1 MRDGVGRIQNI
12 LVIGGSSEI
21 GTAIAGTLTSG
32 GAGTVLLAGRDP
44 VRLRDA
50 AARLERP
57 GRAVHLLE
65 YRADMPASD
74 IAGLFGQATGLVGDL
89 DVVLVCVGL
98 LLDEADPAADAAA
111 TEASLRANLLGP
123 ALAVQAGAACLA
135 GQGHGVLVVLSSV
148 AGLRPRADLPVYG
161 AAKAGLDTYAR
172 ALQAR
177 MRGSGA
183 RIVVVRPGQVRTRM
197 SAGLPDAPFTV
208 DPDEVARTVARRLR
222 GGRSV
227 IYVPGVLRPVTGVLR
242 ALPAPLFRRV
252 TMAARRRTD
261 AVPASPEHL
270 SRG

>member
-21 GTAIAGTLTSG
+21 GTAIAGTATS
-32 GAGTVLLAGRDP
+32 AGPATVLLAGRDP
-44 VRLRDA
+44 VRLKEA
-50 AARLERP
+50 AARLERAD
-57 GRAVHLLE
+57 RTVHLLD
-65 YRADMPASD
+65 YRAEMPAPEVT
-74 IAGLFGQATGLVGDL
+74 GLVDQAAALVGDL

-98 LLDEADPAADAAA
+98 LGDEADLAVDTAA

-123 ALAVQAGAACLA
+123 ALAVQAGAHRLA

-148 AGLRPRADLPVYG
+148 AGLRPRSDLPAYG

-177 MRGSGA
+177 MRGCGA

-208 DPDEVARTVARRLR
+208 DPDEVARTVARHLH

-252 TMAARRRTD
+252 TTAARRRAGTI
-261 AVPASPEHL
+261 AAARTTGR
-270 SRG
+270 RG